1 MKKKICKNKS
11 LVFKNCSCNIFKV
24 FFLIQVNQY
33 DRSFWLHNYLDLQ
46 SHFSVL
52 KESNFP
58 DSFQYSTPSFCLPFD
73 KKYPPKQL
81 LNSCNPEVT

>member
-1 MKKKICKNKS
+1 MKKKSARTKAWY
-11 LVFKNCSCNIFKV
+11 LRVVPVIFLK

-73 KKYPPKQL
+73 IKYPPKQL